1 MATNLHL
8 ELYLLGL
15 FGLLLHYMKSWADAQ
30 KKGTEFNIVKVMPMA
45 LLSLMTT
52 VLVVYL
58 RDDLKEFYPIT
69 RVSAVV
75 LGYFGNSVFFSFLN
89 SKKPKIS
96 TDDKDN

>member
-1 MATNLHL
+1 MTNLHL
-8 ELYLLGL
+8 ELYFLGL
-15 FGLLLHYMKSWADAQ
+15 FGLFLHYMKSWADAQ
-30 KKGTEFNIVKVMPMA
+30 KNGKEFNIVKVMPMA

-52 VLVVYL
+52 VLVIYL

-96 TDDKDN
+96 KDESDN

>member
-1 MATNLHL
+1 MTNLDL
-8 ELYLLGL
+8 ELYALGMVGL
-15 FGLLLHYMKSWADAQ
+15 FLHYFKTWADTQ
-30 KKGTEFNIVKVMPMA
+30 KKGGEFSVIKVMPMA

-52 VLVVYL
+52 LLVIYL

-89 SKKPKIS
+89 RKKPKIG
-96 TDDKDN
+96 KDESGN

>member
-1 MATNLHL
+1 MIDLHL
-8 ELYLLGL
+8 ELYALGIV
-15 FGLLLHYMKSWADAQ
+15 GLVLHYFKTWADAQ
-30 KKGTEFNIVKVMPMA
+30 KNGKDFNLAKVMPMA
-45 LLSLMTT
+45 VLSLLTT
-52 VLVVYL
+52 CLVVYL

-96 TDDKDN
+96 ADDKDN